1 MNLNM
6 KVDFSWL
13 NVFKREQK
21 STASLAKE
29 RLQVIVAHQRAGR
42 ANGLDFLPRMQQE
55 LLDVIRKYVTV
66 GDDAIRMNVERDGGL
81 EVLELNITLPEA
93 SGR

>member
-1 MNLNM
+1 MNMNI
-6 KVDFSWL
+6 SWFNL
-13 NVFKREQK
+13 FKREQK
-21 STASLAKE
+21 STASLARE

-42 ANGLDFLPRMQQE
+42 ANGLDFLPRLQQE
-55 LLDVIRKYVTV
+55 LLDVIRKYVIV

-93 SGR
+93 AGR

>member
-1 MNLNM
+1 MN
-6 KVDFSWL
+6 WL
-13 NVFKREQK
+13 NFFRREQK
-21 STASLAKE
+21 STASLARE

-42 ANGLDFLPRMQQE
+42 ANGLDFLPRLQQE

-93 SGR
+93 AGR

>member
-1 MNLNM
+1 MNL
-6 KVDFSWL
+6 DISWFKL
-13 NVFKREQK
+13 FKREQK
-21 STASLAKE
+21 ATASLARE

-55 LLDVIRKYVTV
+55 LLEVIRKYVIV

-81 EVLELNITLPEA
+81 EVLELNITLPDA
-93 SGR
+93 AR

>member
-1 MNLNM
+1 MNL
-6 KVDFSWL
+6 DISWFKL
-13 NVFKREQK
+13 FKREQK
-21 STASLAKE
+21 ATASLARE

-55 LLDVIRKYVTV
+55 LLAVIRKYVVV

-81 EVLELNITLPEA
+81 EVLELNITLPDGV
-93 SGR
+93 SR

>member
-1 MNLNM
+1 MNIEL
-6 KVDFSWL
+6 SWFKL
-13 NVFKREQK
+13 FKREQK
-21 STASLAKE
+21 ATASLAKE

-55 LLDVIRKYVTV
+55 LLDVIRKYVIV

-81 EVLELNITLPEA
+81 EVLELNITLPETA
-93 SGR
+93 GR

>member
-1 MNLNM
+1 MSMNIT
-6 KVDFSWL
+6 SWFNL
-13 NVFKREQK
+13 FKREQK
-21 STASLAKE
+21 TTASTARE

-81 EVLELNITLPEA
+81 EVLELNITLPDA
-93 SGR
+93 VGR